1 MGNQHFE
8 DFRVF
13 YLFSRQIPS
22 TDQQLSN
29 MTRAKTKKTG
39 TIAVPPQ
46 SAIALPQNEEWEA
59 KIDHLKTAYASSQ
72 EVIKFIDT
80 KSNILIGL
88 STVAGGF
95 ATTLLKWAL
104 ELDPK
109 MSASWESVYGLNQ
122 EWAVNSLVLLAL
134 SLCSFLILVLCCLFS
149 VLSRKAPQ
157 GKLTLLFPVARKESL
172 TWKQR
177 WARFT
182 SNKKAPR
189 VSHKDLI
196 RNSVFSLDPD
206 RILEEYAEQLTA
218 VGKIIEHKLN
228 HNRWASVA
236 AVAQLA
242 FLAGGIGVYFAI
254 ACGLLR

>member
-1 MGNQHFE
+1 MA
-8 DFRVF
+8 
-13 YLFSRQIPS
+13 
-22 TDQQLSN
+22 
-29 MTRAKTKKTG
+29 RAKMK
-39 TIAVPPQ
+39 AVRDKAPAP
-46 SAIALPQNEEWEA
+46 SEISEPVNDAWEA
-59 KIDHLKTAYASSQ
+59 KIDHLKTAYDSSQ
-72 EVIKFIDT
+72 GVIKFIDS

-95 ATTLLKWAL
+95 ATTLLKWVL

-109 MSASWESVYGLNQ
+109 RPASWESVYTLSQ
-122 EWAVNSLVLLAL
+122 EWAIASLMLLAL
-134 SLCSFLILVLCCLFS
+134 SLCSYLILVLCCLLS

-157 GKLTLLFPVARKESL
+157 GELTLLFPVARTGSL
-172 TWKQR
+172 TWKQK

-182 SNKKAPR
+182 NAKKTPKL
-189 VSHKDLI
+189 SHKDLI
-196 RNSVFSLDPD
+196 RSSVLSLNTD

-218 VGKIIEHKLN
+218 VGKILEHKLN